1 MRYAVF
7 GRTPCGLCP
16 QGRKKIA
23 VFFIQTRRK
32 NMKKGFTLI
41 ELLVV
46 VLIIGILS
54 AIALP
59 QYTTA
64 VEKARSSEAIT
75 LMGTLRYAAER
86 YRLQTGDFPGADL
99 SSLDIELPNVTCTG
113 TTCTSSTKNF
123 KISGSGTDTYTIKA
137 QRIGSDGKDGNYY
150 LQTVVKS
157 DGSATRSCTGS
168 DTDGTKICN
177 AISSGKPTDF

>member
-1 MRYAVF
+1 
-7 GRTPCGLCP
+7 
-16 QGRKKIA
+16 
-23 VFFIQTRRK
+23 
-32 NMKKGFTLI
+32 MKKGFTLI

-86 YRLQTGDFPGADL
+86 YRLQTGYWPDSNDFE
-99 SSLDIELPNVTCTG
+99 SLDIEMPKYTPTGSSTASYGTKNFSLTTTGGKTATNYVNTFTRRSGNVYNLITTVNTDGTAKRTCTG
-113 TTCTSSTKNF
+113 
-123 KISGSGTDTYTIKA
+123 DEA
-137 QRIGSDGKDGNYY
+137 
-150 LQTVVKS
+150 L
-157 DGSATRSCTGS
+157 
-168 DTDGTKICN
+168 CN
-177 AISSGKPTDF
+177 AITAGHATDGEW

>member
-1 MRYAVF
+1 MTFLAVLLADF
-7 GRTPCGLCP
+7 V
-16 QGRKKIA
+16 RKDEKNCR
-23 VFFIQTRRK
+23 FFIQTRRK

-86 YRLQTGDFPGADL
+86 YRLQTGYCLTPMILKVWILKCRNIRRPEVAQHPMVPRIFPL
-99 SSLDIELPNVTCTG
+99 LPPEE
-113 TTCTSSTKNF
+113 KQQL
-123 KISGSGTDTYTIKA
+123 IM
-137 QRIGSDGKDGNYY
+137 
-150 LQTVVKS
+150 
-157 DGSATRSCTGS
+157 
-168 DTDGTKICN
+168 
-177 AISSGKPTDF
+177 